1 MFFRPA
7 THEPVF
13 RKFGNLFGDLVS
25 RNNGGS
31 DDLTFGGLSYI
42 GQVAVKT
49 PLNICYRKIKFLL
62 FFLFYKGD
70 TWRWWSMRTWWLN

>member
-13 RKFGNLFGDLVS
+13 RKFGDLVS

-31 DDLTFGGLSYI
+31 DDFNVWLTALYRPGSRQSSFECLLRKFQKFNSFFSFCFLRAVCGG
-42 GQVAVKT
+42 G
-49 PLNICYRKIKFLL
+49 
-62 FFLFYKGD
+62 
-70 TWRWWSMRTWWLN
+70 